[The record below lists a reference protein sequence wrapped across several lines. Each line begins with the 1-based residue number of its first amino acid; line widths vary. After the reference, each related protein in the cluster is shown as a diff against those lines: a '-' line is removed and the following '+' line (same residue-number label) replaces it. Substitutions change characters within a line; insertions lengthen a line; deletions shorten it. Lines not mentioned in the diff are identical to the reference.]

1 MANALR
7 RHWPEYLME
16 AAELGLFMVSACLFG
31 ILLEHPASP
40 VRQALGDAFVRRA
53 LMGMA
58 MGATA
63 IAIIYSPWG
72 KRSGAHFN
80 PAVTITFWRLG
91 KVAAEDAWFY
101 VAAQFAGGLAGV
113 VAARVFVGA
122 FLVHP
127 AVSYVATVP
136 GPSLALAF
144 GAEVAMTFVVMS
156 MVLLVA
162 SDERIAPWTGVFA
175 GCLVAAYIAFEA
187 PISGMSLN
195 PARSLA
201 SAWPSGIWTA
211 FWIYLTAPLLGMLV
225 AAEVHRLARG
235 SGASHCAKLHHQNSY
250 RCIFCGAG
258 VAKDRPTA

>member
-1 MANALR
+1 MADALR

-31 ILLEHPASP
+31 VLLEHPASP
-40 VRQALGDAFVRRA
+40 IRHALGDAFARRA
-53 LMGMA
+53 LMGVA

-63 IAIIYSPWG
+63 VAIIYSPWG

-91 KVAAEDAWFY
+91 KVSGEDAGFY

-113 VAARVFVGA
+113 VVARLFVGA

-144 GAEVAMTFVVMS
+144 AAETAMTFVVMS
-156 MVLLVA
+156 MVLGIA
-162 SDERIAPWTGVFA
+162 SNERIAPWTGVFA
-175 GCLVAAYIAFEA
+175 GCLVATYITFEA

-211 FWIYLTAPLLGMLV
+211 FWIYLTAPLLGMLS
-225 AAEVHRLARG
+225 AAEAHRILRGAR
-235 SGASHCAKLHHQNSY
+235 AAHCAKLHHQNSY

-258 VAKDRPTA
+258 MADDRLAA